1 MPRDPEAG
9 IRILDDTLEY
19 RDGSEK
25 LLHRILAESEDRSS
39 LSDELARKICDWPTR
54 YHLSPQRA
62 NIVRPF
68 DLRPGQRILEI
79 GAGTGA
85 ITRYLGETGA
95 EVTALEGN
103 LDRAR
108 LAAMRCQDL
117 ENVEVICGTLDAYED
132 DNGFDLVCLIG
143 VLEYAGCGD
152 ADSAYGT
159 SFLDRAAGLMR
170 PRGALLVAIENQ
182 IGLKYLL
189 GYEEDHLGRPWAG
202 IEGYDRGQGV
212 KTFSRKT
219 LCNLLSSCGLPD
231 QTWFYPF
238 PDYKLPRVILA
249 DAAFSET
256 DAPVFV
262 DQLVGKPVG
271 DLSSERTLLCN
282 DRLAHQVLLEAGL
295 GRDVANSFL
304 VVAQSEKGRSHPSI
318 PEPTK
323 LAWHFG
329 DERRSL
335 WNRYQVVEQARG
347 GRKISSH
354 PPGDCVSGRQRS
366 WLRQQLAQHEDFF
379 SGPTLESLALTACR
393 EGREGELK
401 RVLLLWRGAIDP
413 HRYARPEGFS
423 ETHPFSNSV
432 GGDLL
437 PPPFLDLCFA
447 NFVDANTGVEFI
459 DREWVADGAVTAR
472 LVMAR
477 ALWYLAR
484 TIVRSGESHLWSESL
499 TVDRLAQELGRLCDL
514 EIDNDLLQKWRNAET
529 ELLQLVTNVPA
540 ERIRADLEWSA
551 SLPFS
556 SREIIDALPFTTT
569 TKLVEKIQTELGS
582 LAGERSE
589 LPRLKAELERAHLE
603 AEEKGQELIAAHKT
617 IHEIGS
623 KLEKAGRSLNDL
635 QNYNEN
641 LVAAQQTAESARAEI
656 GQQLSE
662 SETKIGDLNR
672 EVAVTHG
679 KLEDLGNKLEEIV
692 RSHREI
698 QEYNRKLIEI
708 RKSLE
713 SSQAKLEEDLA
724 SERTRGDELG
734 KELVAAHELL
744 EEVGKK
750 LADTA
755 DSLHEVEDY
764 NNDLVSAK
772 THLEDRVSRLET
784 DLGHERAQRIQN
796 SKELSIAQRDLE
808 DQRRKSEE
816 AEEALKLNLRALD
829 RVNRRANIAGGLVEE
844 MKNSLATMNYHFST
858 ERTRLLATIASQKE
872 ASVRSI
878 AEIEDRLADTDR
890 QRTELKAAF
899 DDAESRIDRMIK
911 WRQNF
916 ENRLPIRLW
925 RRIQRI
931 FGLPPDDTF

>member
-39 LSDELARKICDWPTR
+39 LSDDLARNICDWPTR

-152 ADSAYGT
+152 ADSEYGT

-202 IEGYDRGQGV
+202 IEGYERGQGV
-212 KTFSRKT
+212 KTYSRKT
-219 LCNLLSSCGLPD
+219 LCDLLTSCGLPD

-271 DLSSERTLLCN
+271 DYSSERTLLCN

-304 VVAQSEKGRSHPSI
+304 VVAQTEKGRSHPSI
-318 PEPTK
+318 PEPAK

-335 WNRYQVVEQARG
+335 WNRYQVVEQTRD

-354 PPGDCVSGRQRS
+354 PPGDRVSDRQRS
-366 WLRQQLAQHEDFF
+366 WLRQQLAQNEDFF

-413 HRYARPEGFS
+413 HRYARPESFS
-423 ETHPFSNSV
+423 EAHPFSNSV

-447 NFVDANTGVEFI
+447 NFVAANTGVEFI
-459 DREWVADGAVTAR
+459 DREWVADGAVEAR

-499 TVDRLAQELGRLCDL
+499 TVDRLAQELGQLCDVQ
-514 EIDNDLLQKWRNAET
+514 IDDALLQEWRNAEV
-529 ELLQLVTNVPA
+529 ELLVLVTNITPD
-540 ERIRADLEWSA
+540 RIRADLEWSG
-551 SLPFS
+551 SLSFS
-556 SREIIDALPFTTT
+556 SREIIDALPFTTAA
-569 TKLVEKIQTELGS
+569 KLMARIQAELEV
-582 LAGERSE
+582 LANERSE

-617 IHEIGS
+617 IHDIGS
-623 KLEKAGRSLNDL
+623 KLEKAGRSLHDL

-656 GQQLSE
+656 GRQLSE

-672 EVAVTHG
+672 EVAATHG
-679 KLEDLGNKLEEIV
+679 KVEDLGNKLEEIV

-713 SSQAKLEEDLA
+713 SRQAKLEEDLA

-764 NNDLVSAK
+764 NNELVSAK
-772 THLEDRVSRLET
+772 THLEGRVSRLET
-784 DLGHERAQRIQN
+784 DLGHERAQQIQN
-796 SKELSIAQRDLE
+796 SKELSLAQRDLE

-829 RVNRRANIAGGLVEE
+829 RVNRRADTAGRLVEE

-878 AEIEDRLADTDR
+878 AEIEDRLADTER
-890 QRTELKAAF
+890 QKTELKAAF
-899 DDAESRIDRMIK
+899 DDAESRIDRMRK